1 MRNRD
6 AKLRDEWGSKG
17 NKVEL
22 EAQMEQMALHN
33 EILKQENHDISHRL
47 KQSQLQDQLKMQYE
61 CIASYVTIN
70 ELQTLV
76 EYLKLLHQ
84 PKLSSGKERYEQRKL
99 QERQDGK
106 MLIQLRGLRMNLKGS
121 SSK

>member
-47 KQSQLQDQLKMQYE
+47 EQSQLQDQLKMQYE
-61 CIASYVTIN
+61 CTASYVTIN

-84 PKLSSGKERYEQRKL
+84 PKLSSGRE
-99 QERQDGK
+99 
-106 MLIQLRGLRMNLKGS
+106 
-121 SSK
+121 